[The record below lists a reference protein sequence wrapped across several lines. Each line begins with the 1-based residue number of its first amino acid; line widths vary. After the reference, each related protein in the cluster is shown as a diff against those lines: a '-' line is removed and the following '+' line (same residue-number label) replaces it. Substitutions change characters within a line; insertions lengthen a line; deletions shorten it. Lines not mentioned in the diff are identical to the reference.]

1 MKKSNLILCI
11 LLFLFSNSYGQWYV
25 RKYQVSDINQLSKKQ
40 LDESLGKTNGDLL
53 SSGVIAGAGGCI
65 CIISAFSA
73 WSFEDPTILEQLIG
87 EKGMSDILTAFGA
100 GLLAGGSI
108 AAIGYMERKAKI
120 KSAIQKNF
128 PLGTSLH
135 ILPKIILNNY
145 TATYSLGVSIAY
157 NF

>member
-1 MKKSNLILCI
+1 MKKSIVILSI
-11 LLFLFSNSYGQWYV
+11 LLFSFGNSYGQWYV
-25 RKYQVSDINQLSKKQ
+25 RKYHVSDINQLSGKQ
-40 LDESLGKTNGDLL
+40 LEESLEKTRGDLL
-53 SSGVIAGAGGCI
+53 NSGVIAGFGGCI

-100 GLLAGGSI
+100 GLLAGGTI
-108 AAIGYMERKAKI
+108 AAIGYMDRKSKI

-128 PLGTSLH
+128 PPGTSLH
-135 ILPKIILNNY
+135 ILPKMILNNY